1 MSQRLRY
8 RDRDE
13 VLQVRA
19 GDSWNWQ
26 CGWAVGLLLPAMWHH
41 STAYEEDTGGAR
53 RKMKRMGIGQLK
65 KEITAKKIIAWGPM
79 EIMADGE
86 VAGVLLPPKHEGTL
100 AVRETEAKRTGKQ
113 EGTQAKVLAF
123 GKEKQAAGKMR
134 QGG

>member
-1 MSQRLRY
+1 MKCCKCGR
-8 RDRDE
+8 E
-13 VLQVRA
+13 IA
-19 GDSWNWQ
+19 GTGNVAGPWDYYCPQ
-26 CGWAVGLLLPAMWHH
+26 CGTTALLMKRIL
-41 STAYEEDTGGAR
+41 GGAR